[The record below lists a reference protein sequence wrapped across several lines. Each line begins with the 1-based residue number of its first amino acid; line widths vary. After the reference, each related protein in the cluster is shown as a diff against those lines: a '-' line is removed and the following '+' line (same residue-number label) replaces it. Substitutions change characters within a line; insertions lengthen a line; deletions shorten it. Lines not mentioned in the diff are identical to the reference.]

1 MKISIMAKQTM
12 VTAPHSPVPPSPIY
26 SGIAQ
31 KQRSTSTTAAPFAN
45 FITSLWQC
53 MWHTLKGQFLL
64 IAVFGLLL
72 SIISAFTL
80 SLLFQRA
87 ADDLNTIAYSSIPSV
102 NSAQKFTQ
110 YIDDI
115 DAKATDYLATGALKT
130 PVACTIV
137 GPNNQTT
144 PTAQPQTIHDCD
156 KLNIDAEIPL
166 ANHQLYLSANNVT
179 FPGEETAVERIT
191 AGMEDYI
198 ALIRQSQ
205 YDYTLANG
213 SNDPHNTHLQQAY
226 IDYKQANQ
234 ILSQHIQMG
243 SQKNIE
249 TQVPTCHLTTGNLS
263 PAQWTAAGI
272 STNADCLSWINKS
285 HVDAAYQDTLNFL
298 GISIFIAIG
307 LCTLFCALILFAVVR
322 MAITTHCIINIGLS
336 LSLLGGII
344 FSVSAISLLSSYAG
358 DHGTFTHIVS
368 DSYGSVY
375 DAAILERTATNAN
388 ADESRWLIAKEFND
402 PAAVTYWANDWQTN
416 KDLVAH
422 YIALAKQNQTY
433 NEEKKPLSDMD
444 SEWKAYTDIDTTIRT
459 TANNTAQSDDILAA
473 EKISTGPSNATFGNF
488 TNAVITLSNVNNNY
502 YQQFLN
508 TMNGQLS
515 ILIQLSAII
524 YVVFGLLAVWGIAGR
539 LKDF

>member
-1 MKISIMAKQTM
+1 VA
-12 VTAPHSPVPPSPIY
+12 
-26 SGIAQ
+26 
-31 KQRSTSTTAAPFAN
+31 TAASPAN
-45 FITSLWQC
+45 FIASLWQRI
-53 MWHTLKGQFLL
+53 WHTLKGQFLL

-72 SIISAFTL
+72 SIISAVTL

-102 NSAQKFTQ
+102 NSAQKFAQ

-115 DAKATDYLATGALKT
+115 DAKSADYLATGNLKT
-130 PVACTIV
+130 LVPCTIV
-137 GPNNQTT
+137 GPDNQTT
-144 PTAQPQTIHDCD
+144 PTAQPQTVHDCD

-166 ANHQLYLSANNVT
+166 ANHQLYLSAHNVT

-191 AGMEDYI
+191 AGLEDYVT
-198 ALIRQSQ
+198 LIRQSQ
-205 YDYTLANG
+205 YEYTLANG
-213 SNDPHNTHLQQAY
+213 SADPHNAHLQLAY
-226 IDYKQANQ
+226 NDYKQANQ

-243 SQKNIE
+243 TQKNIE
-249 TQVPTCHLTTGNLS
+249 TQVPSCQLKTGDLTTENLS
-263 PAQWTAAGI
+263 PAQWTNAGI

-285 HVDAAYQDTLNFL
+285 HVDAAYQDTLTFL
-298 GISIFIAIG
+298 SASIFIAIG
-307 LCTLFCALILFAVVR
+307 LCVLFCALILFAVLR
-322 MAITTHCIINIGLS
+322 MAITTHRIINIGLS

-358 DHGTFTHIVS
+358 DHGTFHKIVS

-416 KDLVAH
+416 KDQVTH
-422 YIALAKQNQTY
+422 YIAQAKTNQTY
-433 NEEKKPLSDMD
+433 PEEISPLSTMD
-444 SEWKAYTDIDTTIRT
+444 STWQSYTNIDTTIRA
-459 TANNTAQSDDILAA
+459 TANSTTQSDAIQAA
-473 EKISTGPSNATFGNF
+473 ETISTGPSNKTFGNF
-488 TNAVITLSNVNNNY
+488 INTVITLSDVNNNY

-508 TMNGQLS
+508 TMNGQLA
-515 ILIQLSAII
+515 IIIQLSAII